1 MSDKR
6 IEDIESRVLFQD
18 QTLHDLNDA
27 IYRQQRQID
36 KLASEVKFL
45 QDRLKAQ
52 PEPLTGLFSEEEKP
66 PHY

>member
-45 QDRLKAQ
+45 QDRLKTQ
-52 PEPLTGLFSEEEKP
+52 SEPLTGLFSEEEKP